1 MYTGHSLVFSDH
13 AASNRAG
20 RQLESG
26 EEDKQKEEEEVK
38 LVFGCSTLFFLG
50 AYGCICSH

>member
-26 EEDKQKEEEEVK
+26 EEDNEQKEEEEE
-38 LVFGCSTLFFLG
+38 LVFDCSALFFLG